1 MRGSM
6 RIGGLISDSFPFQQL
21 SVSSRRGDRQVEY
34 LGDRGSHRPV
44 ISFLIAGYDI
54 IGYDTSLL
62 IRWTR
67 QWDQGWFACH
77 EVAYFHG
84 ISGFEVCIYSL
95 TAIPPS
101 APIVSPAS
109 LANRVSGRTPI
120 LNKTISAGICFPL
133 FK

>member
-67 QWDQGWFACH
+67 QWYQGWFACH

-84 ISGFEVCIYSL
+84 ISQRINIRVRGLHIFIDSDTAECSDRKSRFLGQSGF
-95 TAIPPS
+95 
-101 APIVSPAS
+101 
-109 LANRVSGRTPI
+109 RTD
-120 LNKTISAGICFPL
+120 TDTQ
-133 FK
+133 